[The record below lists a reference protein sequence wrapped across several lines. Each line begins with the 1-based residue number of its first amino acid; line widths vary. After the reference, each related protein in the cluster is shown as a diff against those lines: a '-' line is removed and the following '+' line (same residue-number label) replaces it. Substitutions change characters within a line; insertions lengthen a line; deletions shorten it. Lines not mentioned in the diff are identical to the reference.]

1 MTENMKKYRVRVEFD
16 VDTNMSEEHLENL
29 VKAEMS
35 KSPMLALALMMGRP
49 QVEAKETTKE

>member
-1 MTENMKKYRVRVEFD
+1 MKKYRVRVEFD

-35 KSPMLALALMMGRP
+35 KSPMLTLALMMGRP
-49 QVEAKETTKE
+49 QIEAKETTKE